1 MLQGS
6 RREKKLASDK
16 RAEEAKANA
25 AATMTSTLQI
35 PSLEAQVTLRS
46 ALWGTSKMD
55 QSHPAVRAVLQVHPL
70 CLLLLLRSDI
80 PSYTHTR
87 TPYDS

>member
-16 RAEEAKANA
+16 RAEEAKAN

-80 PSYTHTR
+80 PSYTHTHAH
-87 TPYDS
+87 PL